1 MVLRKE
7 NEIQE
12 IEPDNINHPAHYEAG
27 GYECEKVMEA
37 VFGKEAVAVWSKL
50 NAFKYLWRCD
60 HKQQA
65 PTEDIEKAEW
75 YLKKYLELKGGQNGK
90 SDWNK
95 NETAASFTL
104 HDTAGSGI

>member
-1 MVLRKE
+1 MRMITKDELT
-7 NEIQE
+7 
-12 IEPDNINHPAHYEAG
+12 DNINHPAHYEAG

-60 HKQQA
+60 HKQTE

-75 YLKKYLELKGGQNGK
+75 YLKNYIRLIGESKR
-90 SDWNK
+90 
-95 NETAASFTL
+95 
-104 HDTAGSGI
+104 

>member
-1 MVLRKE
+1 MTTEQIKRKGIEMVLRKE
-7 NEIQE
+7 NEMQ
-12 IEPDNINHPAHYEAG
+12 EPDNINHPAHYEAG

-60 HKQQA
+60 HKQQT

-75 YLKKYLELKGGQNGK
+75 YLKNYIRLMG
-90 SDWNK
+90 
-95 NETAASFTL
+95 ETK
-104 HDTAGSGI
+104 DK